1 MMTNL
6 LIRECQLNEC
16 AAVLNLWQETE
27 TTPSITDDIEVL
39 TQLVR
44 DNRELFLVAERD
56 GRIVGTIVGGWDY
69 WRGNI
74 YRLTVS
80 PEYRR
85 QGIGR
90 ALVEEVEH
98 RLAEKGTKKISI
110 LVEHKDAQ
118 AVSLPPGQ
126 AAPPSTGRSAS
137 TQVVNLLLGGKDIDR
152 GGRRSVPDVDAGAKT
167 VGGLSPS
174 HIHGPHDGRV
184 VEVQAV
190 AGNGVQ
196 LVGSQQ
202 VVQ

>member
-1 MMTNL
+1 MTNL

-44 DNRELFLVAERD
+44 DNRELFLVAECD
-56 GRIVGTIVGGWDY
+56 DRIAGTIVGGWGC

-98 RLAEKGTKKISI
+98 RLAKKGTKKISI

-118 AVSLPPGQ
+118 AVSFWHSLQ
-126 AAPPSTGRSAS
+126 D
-137 TQVVNLLLGGKDIDR
+137 LGYER
-152 GGRRSVPDVDAGAKT
+152 DARMVRYVKT
-167 VGGLSPS
+167 L
-174 HIHGPHDGRV
+174 
-184 VEVQAV
+184 
-190 AGNGVQ
+190 
-196 LVGSQQ
+196 
-202 VVQ
+202 